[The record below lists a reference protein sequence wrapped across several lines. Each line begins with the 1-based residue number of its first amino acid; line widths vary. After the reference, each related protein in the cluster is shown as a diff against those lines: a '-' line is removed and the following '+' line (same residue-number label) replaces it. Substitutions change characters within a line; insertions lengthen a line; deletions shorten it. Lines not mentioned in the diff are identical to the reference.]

1 MILILVSGEYTN
13 MMKTVS
19 KRVVTLAVCVVTVL
33 CGIFACAGA
42 TNDYE
47 IPQIDDMTL
56 SMPEGMSAITRDSK
70 STDKYFSVFGIDYET
85 TMKSFENGNIYLQ
98 GMDSM
103 SSVILTVTMTKNE
116 ST

>member
-1 MILILVSGEYTN
+1 

-47 IPQIDDMTL
+47 IPQIDDMPLKGTAKVL
-56 SMPEGMSAITRDSK
+56 TNIFRFSELITK
-70 STDKYFSVFGIDYET
+70 
-85 TMKSFENGNIYLQ
+85 LQ
-98 GMDSM
+98 
-103 SSVILTVTMTKNE
+103 
-116 ST
+116 